1 MDFIAT
7 ANYDWME
14 LLNFA
19 ERPFRAK
26 FVPSKIWAD
35 LDKYKNDPRG
45 LANYCKKWRTK
56 IKWIDDR
63 RSTQMS
69 RIPIAGEYDY
79 DARQCIVEIYTKNF
93 SEHKF
98 TDKLWERFKYRFIQT
113 LMHEL
118 IHFMQY
124 DKRGDKIAYRVAPF
138 KRVRSQKKTEERKY
152 LSDLD
157 EIQAYAHCVYLDI
170 KTSRMK
176 NMPLNDFLQQ
186 AKTYSPSYTLTYIL
200 KTFDY
205 DYRNN
210 HAISKL
216 AWHVQ
221 KWDRKYAELIS

>member
-1 MDFIAT
+1 MDFIAN

-14 LLNFA
+14 LLNFP

-26 FVPSKIWAD
+26 LVPGKVWND
-35 LDKYKNDPRG
+35 LDKYKNDPEG

-63 RSTQMS
+63 RSKKF
-69 RIPIAGEYDY
+69 IKIGGEYDY
-79 DARQCIVEIYTKNF
+79 DARQCIVEVYTLHFDKY
-93 SEHKF
+93 EF
-98 TDKLWERFKYRFIQT
+98 TDTLWTRFKYRFIQT
-113 LMHEL
+113 LMHEM

-124 DKRGDKIAYRVAPF
+124 DRRGDKYNYRTAPF
-138 KRVRSQKKTEERKY
+138 KRVKNEKKTEERQY
-152 LSDLD
+152 LSNLD

-176 NMPLNDFLQQ
+176 DITLRDFLQQ
-186 AKTYSPSYTLTYIL
+186 AKTYSPSSTLSYIL

-221 KWDRKYAELIS
+221 KWDRKYAELTS